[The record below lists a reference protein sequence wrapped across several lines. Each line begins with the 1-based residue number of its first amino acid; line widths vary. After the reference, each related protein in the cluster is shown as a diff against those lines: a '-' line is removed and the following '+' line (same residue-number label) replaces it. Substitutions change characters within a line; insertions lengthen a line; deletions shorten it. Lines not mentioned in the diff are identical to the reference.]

1 MVVYKYVCAF
11 VGALSLLELHS
22 SSQELSSHISKSG
35 YNLDMTTKE
44 YDRVVS
50 QLTPLQRNVT
60 LENDTEVPFDNE
72 YWDNHESGVYV
83 SRIGGLPLFTSKAKF
98 ESGTGWP
105 SFYEPFDPEHVRE
118 VTDKSWWI
126 RRTEVVDA
134 RSGAHLGH
142 VFNDG
147 PKPTGLRY
155 CVNSAALKFISDK
168 EELPVESKPLE
179 TYKDL

>member
-1 MVVYKYVCAF
+1 VFPFEGMPFSYAPSKET
-11 VGALSLLELHS
+11 SL
-22 SSQELSSHISKSG
+22 KS
-35 YNLDMTTKE
+35 
-44 YDRVVS
+44 
-50 QLTPLQRNVT
+50 
-60 LENDTEVPFDNE
+60 F
-72 YWDNHESGVYV
+72 
-83 SRIGGLPLFTSKAKF
+83 
-98 ESGTGWP
+98 
-105 SFYEPFDPEHVRE
+105 
-118 VTDKSWWI
+118 
-126 RRTEVVDA
+126 EVVDA